1 MGWRIAIAVAL
12 ALPFLAGEATAQNK
26 AAVPPPPKPGFHI
39 VNETPARVYYR
50 VKMWQ
55 GDFAFVGAGKELR
68 VEIPEKVGGLKS
80 VQVEARSGE
89 QWDNC
94 FATVQVGSKLV
105 VTQGRERINCK
116 VER

>member
-12 ALPFLAGEATAQNK
+12 ALPFLPGAATAQTK
-26 AAVPPPPKPGFHI
+26 AAPPPPPGFHL

-55 GDFAFVGAGKELR
+55 GDFSFVQAGKELR

>member
-1 MGWRIAIAVAL
+1 MSARIAMALVL
-12 ALPFLAGEATAQNK
+12 ALMP
-26 AAVPPPPKPGFHI
+26 AAAMGQHKDAAAAPPKPAFHI

-55 GDFAFVGAGKELR
+55 GDFAFVGAGKELK
-68 VEIPEKVGGLKS
+68 VEIPDKVGSLRS

-94 FATVQVGSKLV
+94 YATVQVGAKLV
-105 VTQGRERINCK
+105 VTQGRERINCR
-116 VER
+116 VDR

>member
-1 MGWRIAIAVAL
+1 MNARIAMAL
-12 ALPFLAGEATAQNK
+12 ALALVP
-26 AAVPPPPKPGFHI
+26 AAAWGQPKSAAAPPPKPAFHI

-55 GDFAFVGAGKELR
+55 GDFAFVGAGKELK
-68 VEIPEKVGGLKS
+68 VEIPDKVGSLRS

-94 FATVQVGSKLV
+94 YATVQVGAKLV
-105 VTQGRERINCK
+105 VTQGRERINCR
-116 VER
+116 VDR

>member
-1 MGWRIAIAVAL
+1 MTARPGPPGAASAIGGRPVL
-12 ALPFLAGEATAQNK
+12 GLRFSPIGND
-26 AAVPPPPKPGFHI
+26 
-39 VNETPARVYYR
+39 TPARVYYR

-55 GDFAFVGAGKELR
+55 GDFSFVQAGKELR
-68 VEIPEKVGGLKS
+68 VEIPEKVGNLKS

>member
-1 MGWRIAIAVAL
+1 MSSRIAIALAL
-12 ALPFLAGEATAQNK
+12 ALLPA
-26 AAVPPPPKPGFHI
+26 AAVAQKEPPPKPGFHI

-55 GDFAFVGAGKELR
+55 GDFAFIGAGKDIK
-68 VEIPEKVGGLKS
+68 VEIPEKVGSLRS

-94 FATVQVGSKLV
+94 FVTVQVGSKLV
-105 VTQGRERINCK
+105 VTQGRERINCR
-116 VER
+116 VDR

>member
-1 MGWRIAIAVAL
+1 MKSRIAMVLAL
-12 ALPFLAGEATAQNK
+12 ALMPA
-26 AAVPPPPKPGFHI
+26 AAVAQKDAPPPKPGFLI

-55 GDFAFVGAGKELR
+55 GDFAFVQAGKELKI
-68 VEIPEKVGGLKS
+68 EIPEKVGNLKS

-94 FATVQVGSKLV
+94 FATVTVGAKLV
-105 VTQGRERINCK
+105 VTQGRERINCR
-116 VER
+116 VDYR

>member
-1 MGWRIAIAVAL
+1 MGWQIAIAIAL
-12 ALPFLAGEATAQNK
+12 ALPFLPGDAAAQGK
-26 AAVPPPPKPGFHI
+26 AAVPPPKPAFHI
-39 VNETPARVYYR
+39 VNDTPARVYYR

-55 GDFAFVGAGKELR
+55 GDFSFVQAGKELR
-68 VEIPEKVGGLKS
+68 VEIPEKVGNLKS

>member
-1 MGWRIAIAVAL
+1 MNARIAMVLAVAL
-12 ALPFLAGEATAQNK
+12 VP
-26 AAVPPPPKPGFHI
+26 AAAMGQQRDPAAPPPKPAFHI

-55 GDFAFVGAGKELR
+55 GDFAFVGAGKELK
-68 VEIPEKVGGLKS
+68 VEIPDKVGSLRS

-94 FATVQVGSKLV
+94 YATVQVGAKLV
-105 VTQGRERINCK
+105 VTQGRERINCR
-116 VER
+116 VDR